1 MVSKVLVYVENYY
14 LTSYTTPNQI
24 LNPYFRNETMKLAQK
39 TEVIKASP
47 AIQIQSKI
55 THLQRRAWNV
65 LLANAYDELP
75 THEKHSV
82 EVVELAE
89 SLEFDSGNRDYLKE
103 ALIALQGCQVTWD
116 LLHKDGKKEWGVA
129 SLLSQAVIKGGICT
143 YAYAPDLRTKL
154 HNPRIYAKINLRL
167 QNKFKSKYALILW
180 EVCFDYFDESRNEG
194 ETPFIPLDT
203 FRELMGIDSKEYQEF
218 KRLNRYVIKAPIKEI
233 NEEAVGFLIEVEYKR
248 GYRRKVV
255 SVKFRILKL
264 KQISKPETK
273 QGTLFPDI
281 DDLPLVA
288 VELIQAGVSRQE
300 ALKISNQEWGYVAPN
315 ARPENPTDFSQFIQ
329 EKIHLAKNTRGVE
342 NVGGFLIAAIHENYP
357 NLEFQKEL
365 EERREKEL
373 KRKIAELEKKKSNK
387 QNALIQEIIANDIT
401 IIEKAAEKITFSYT
415 KERIDIYGSA
425 TEAYVQ
431 APIVKSEINR
441 IIREV
446 MYTDRFK
453 PIEEEYEK

>member
-1 MVSKVLVYVENYY
+1 MN
-14 LTSYTTPNQI
+14 
-24 LNPYFRNETMKLAQK
+24 LAKK
-39 TEVIKASP
+39 TDVIKASS
-47 AIQIQSKI
+47 AIQIQSNV

-75 THEKHSV
+75 TTDIHSV
-82 EVVELAE
+82 SILDLAAKLDFN
-89 SLEFDSGNRDYLKE
+89 SKNDDYLKE
-103 ALIALQGCQVTWD
+103 TLEALVDCKVKWNVLDKDKKQV
-116 LLHKDGKKEWGVA
+116 WGVA
-129 SLLSQAVIKGGICT
+129 SLLASAEIKSGVCT
-143 YAYAPDLRTKL
+143 YGFAPHLRPKL

-167 QNKFKSKYALILW
+167 QNKFDSKYALILW
-180 EVCFDYFDESRNEG
+180 ELCFDYFDESRNEG
-194 ETPFIPLDT
+194 ETPFIPLNT
-203 FRELMGIDSKEYQEF
+203 FRELIGVNENKYQEF
-218 KRLNRYVIKAPIKEI
+218 KILNRDVIKPALQEIK
-233 NEEAVGFLIEVEYKR
+233 NESASFLVEVEYQR
-248 GYRRKVV
+248 ERRKVV
-255 SVKFRILKL
+255 AVKFRILKL
-264 KQISKPETK
+264 KQASKPKTK

-281 DDLPLVA
+281 DDLPPVA
-288 VELIQAGVSRQE
+288 IELIQTGVSRQE
-300 ALKISNQEWGYVAPN
+300 ALKIANQEWDYVAPD
-315 ARPENPTDFSQFIQ
+315 AQPENTTDFSQFIQ

-425 TEAYVQ
+425 TEAYAQ

-446 MYTDRFK
+446 MYADRFK
-453 PIEEEYEK
+453 PIKEEYEKKVAEI

>member
-1 MVSKVLVYVENYY
+1 
-14 LTSYTTPNQI
+14 
-24 LNPYFRNETMKLAQK
+24 MKLAEK

-47 AIQIQSKI
+47 AIQVQSKI

-75 THEKHSV
+75 TTDIHSV
-82 EVVELAE
+82 SILDLAE
-89 SLEFDSGNRDYLKE
+89 KLEFNSKNDDYLKDTLE
-103 ALIALQGCQVTWD
+103 ALVDCKVKWNVVD
-116 LLHKDGKKEWGVA
+116 KDKKQEWGVA
-129 SLLSQAVIKGGICT
+129 SLLASATIKDGMCT
-143 YAYAPDLRTKL
+143 YGFAPHLRPKL

-167 QNKFKSKYALILW
+167 QNRFKSKYALILW
-180 EVCFDYFDESRNEG
+180 ELCFDYFDESRNEG

-203 FRELMGIDSKEYQEF
+203 FRELMGIDDALYPEF
-218 KRLNRYVIKAPIKEI
+218 KKLNKWVIKDPLKEI
-233 NEEAVGFLIEVEYKR
+233 NKEATNFLIEVEYKR

-255 SVKFRILKL
+255 AVKFRILKL
-264 KQISKPETK
+264 KQAFKPKTK

-281 DDLPLVA
+281 DDLPPIA
-288 VELIQAGVSRQE
+288 IELIQTGVSRQE
-300 ALKISNQEWGYVAPN
+300 ALKITNQEWDYVAPD

-357 NLEFQKEL
+357 NVEFQKEL

-373 KRKIAELEKKKSNK
+373 KRKMAELEKKKSNK

-415 KERIDIYGSA
+415 KERIDIYDSA
-425 TEAYVQ
+425 TEAYAQ

-446 MYTDRFK
+446 MYADRFK
-453 PIEEEYEK
+453 PIKEEYEKKVAEI